1 MGLADTGVGAC
12 TLTTGGSAA
21 ARCACAGTDVSTAL
35 PLAVALAG
43 ATIVTLVTFV
53 TFLMLVTF
61 VVVLR
66 ILVVLLLLILIRMPT
81 AMTGGALVTTA
92 GAVPIGAGIIIPKRD
107 PGGAGTNTPTGP
119 IGGGPGITPGPAI
132 SKLKCNPGGGG
143 TNATPGGDQW
153 PPMKMTT
160 PDRFS

>member
-1 MGLADTGVGAC
+1 MGLEDCGVGAC
-12 TLTTGGSAA
+12 TLTTGGNAA
-21 ARCACAGTDVSTAL
+21 ARCACAGTDASTAL

-43 ATIVTLVTFV
+43 ATIVTFVTFV

-66 ILVVLLLLILIRMPT
+66 ILVLLTLLLILIRMPT

-132 SKLKCNPGGGG
+132 SRLKCKPGGGG

-153 PPMKMTT
+153 PPTKKNR
-160 PDRFS
+160 PER

>member
-1 MGLADTGVGAC
+1 MGLEDCGVGAC
-12 TLTTGGSAA
+12 TLTTGGNAA
-21 ARCACAGTDVSTAL
+21 ARCACAGTDAFTAL

-53 TFLMLVTF
+53 MLVTL

-66 ILVVLLLLILIRMPT
+66 ILVLLTLLLLILMRMPT

-107 PGGAGTNTPTGP
+107 PGGAGINTPMGP

-132 SKLKCNPGGGG
+132 SKLRCNPGGGG

-153 PPMKMTT
+153 PPMKITT
-160 PDRFS
+160 PERFS